1 MKTEY
6 LDELFPHELKKNLS
20 NLGVNL
26 TDDQYR
32 ILLDQGRTFLYAQRI
47 RKRKGS
53 LVYRITYPLF
63 FIWNLFVTFIIQP
76 IKWIF
81 TGDFYFSMDNKLYKF
96 TIEWGRKIGL

>member
-6 LDELFPHELKKNLS
+6 LDELFPHELKKELS

-53 LVYRITYPLF
+53 I
-63 FIWNLFVTFIIQP
+63 
-76 IKWIF
+76 
-81 TGDFYFSMDNKLYKF
+81 
-96 TIEWGRKIGL
+96 